1 MIHIE
6 LLQPPVCL
14 SRFQTDWERLFKAGP
29 HEPSTSF
36 EWTEALREHHL
47 NGNDEFVLL
56 VGRQDQR
63 VCALVPLVRERLS
76 LSGLPLTSLRVI
88 SERSNT
94 HSDLLCEKLDESMME
109 ALLEGF
115 RTEARPWDVMRFTRV
130 LEGSALDCA
139 LTGALQR
146 SGVSAR
152 FRLEPPS
159 FFLPLPD
166 TFDRYLRTRSG
177 KFRNYLRRMEKGLQ
191 TGGQVRFIKISAPE
205 VFSQAY
211 EDLLNVEK
219 ASWKHGH
226 GTAISTVSHQM
237 GFYYDMA
244 KGALNAGRLHLTFLK
259 LDHLP
264 VAYNLGLLTHGRYH
278 YLKTSFHEAYRR
290 LGVATISRAR
300 LIRMLIDEGI
310 REFDFPGEPYEW
322 EAQWTEELRW
332 HRSVVVYN
340 KTVMGRLYRTLT
352 GISDKLR
359 RIPPEHTVAYCD
371 PKALRA
377 PGERTP

>member
-1 MIHIE
+1 MIQIE
-6 LLQPPVCL
+6 LLQSPACL
-14 SRFQTDWERLFKAGP
+14 SGFQADWERLFNSGP
-29 HEPSTSF
+29 HEASTSF
-36 EWTEALREHHL
+36 EWTEALRKHHL
-47 NGNDEFVLL
+47 NRNDEFLLL

-63 VCALVPLVRERLS
+63 VFAFVPLVCEKLRLG
-76 LSGLPLTSLRVI
+76 GLPLTSLRVI

-94 HSDLLCEKLDESMME
+94 HSDLLCDKLDESMME
-109 ALLEGF
+109 ALLEVCRKQV
-115 RTEARPWDVMRFTRV
+115 RTWDVMRFTRV
-130 LEGSALDCA
+130 LEGSALDRA
-139 LTGALQR
+139 LAGALPQ
-146 SGVSAR
+146 SGLGAR

-166 TFDRYLRTRSG
+166 TFDEYLRARSG
-177 KFRNYLRRMEKGLQ
+177 KFRNYLWRMEKGLQ

-226 GTAISTVSHQM
+226 GTAISAVSHQM

-244 KGALNAGRLHLTFLK
+244 KGALNAGRLHLTFLQ

-264 VAYNLGLLTHGRYH
+264 IAYNLGLVSHGRYH

-290 LGVATISRAR
+290 RGVATISRAR
-300 LIRMLIDEGI
+300 LVQMLIEEGI
-310 REFDFPGEPYEW
+310 KEFDFPGEPYKW
-322 EAQWTEELRW
+322 EAQWTKELRW

-352 GISDKLR
+352 GIRDR
-359 RIPPEHTVAYCD
+359 VRQRAPERTVAYCD

-377 PGERTP
+377 PAKRTP